1 VYPYEELMQLMCSLG
16 YHIAQTR
23 NVVGFEHF
31 LRVLENPLMG
41 VVEWPMVIGARSYF
55 ELPI

>member
-1 VYPYEELMQLMCSLG
+1 MQLMCSLG